1 MINKRALSIVATL
14 AFAAAFAAA
23 EYSQWSFGGGLNLV
37 WNSDGEGETPSGM
50 GTGGTTG
57 GLASAPSPIAGYLVA
72 EYRQPIN
79 PQVDFA
85 PSASLYFMQYLWARD
100 RALPAENEN
109 RTAFAPTLLLDMPF
123 LYHFNQGRFDFS
135 FGGGPAILLRY
146 AFLESGVSEDEKLS
160 PSDTM
165 TAGEQVRAIN
175 GYLWGA
181 GRWFC
186 PTLQASVRYKLET
199 GWGANFTLRFGLPIS
214 NVWASPRVPPID
226 SFMFMASLIITPP
239 IRTTEETK
247 AATGEGGPQPKA
259 TTDAAAPDAT
269 AAATPAPAP
278 TAPAN
283 PATTAPAPIKPKKS
297 AP

>member
-1 MINKRALSIVATL
+1 MSINRALSIVAIL
-14 AFAAAFAAA
+14 VFAATSAMA

-37 WNSDGEGETPSGM
+37 WNSDGDGETPSGM
-50 GTGGTTG
+50 GAGGTTG

-79 PQVDFA
+79 PQVTFA

-100 RALPAENEN
+100 MALPAENEN

-123 LYHFNQGRFDFS
+123 LYHFKQGRFDFS

-146 AFLESGVSEDEKLS
+146 AFLEAGVGENEKLS
-160 PSDTM
+160 PSDAM
-165 TAGEQVRAIN
+165 TAGEQVSAIN

-186 PTLQASVRYKLET
+186 PTLQASARYELET
-199 GWGANFTLRFGLPIS
+199 GWGANFTLRFGIPIS
-214 NVWASPRVPPID
+214 NIWATPRVPPID

-239 IRTTEETK
+239 VRTAEEAK
-247 AATGEGGPQPKA
+247 AVAGEGGPQPKA
-259 TTDAAAPDAT
+259 STDQASPNAP
-269 AAATPAPAP
+269 TPAPANPPP
-278 TAPAN
+278 TTPAPAN
-283 PATTAPAPIKPKKS
+283 PAQPKKS